1 MERVVKVLVLFVLS
15 ITLAFL
21 VLPGVVYS
29 QNPSIEI
36 TKLPTCRTSELLLG
50 KVSGVKFSDYKV
62 AVYIYVLGWWNKPT
76 WASPLTPISSN
87 GTWSTNVTTG
97 GNDKMATQYAAFLVP
112 NGYNPPLL
120 AGNSILPPE
129 LYTNSVTNTQK
140 ERVCPL
146 REIKFSGY
154 TWKVKYSSG
163 PVGPGPNY
171 FSDDPK
177 DVFVDDRGR
186 LHLKIVNRKGVWYST
201 EVINKSVLGYG
212 KYTFHVASPVGSFDP
227 SVVLGLFTWDNTSSN
242 YYYREIDMEFSR
254 WGSSASFPNAQFVVQ
269 PYWKP
274 ENIHR
279 FNFIEP
285 ILLSY
290 PARSGSGSTHS
301 FDWKSTSVTFQSSS
315 GNLVSSWVYAGDAV
329 PPKGN
334 ENVRINLWLFNGARP
349 TNKLP
354 VEVIIDRFEFIPNL

>member
-1 MERVVKVLVLFVLS
+1 MGKIIIAFILS
-15 ITLAFL
+15 ITLPLFILTDVA
-21 VLPGVVYS
+21 YS
-29 QNPSIEI
+29 QNPTIAI
-36 TKLPTCRTSELLLG
+36 TKLPTCRTTKPLLG
-50 KVSGVKFSDYKV
+50 KVSGVNPANYKV
-62 AVYIYVLGWWNKPT
+62 AVFIYVSGWWNKPT
-76 WASPLTPISSN
+76 WANPLTPIASD
-87 GTWSTNVTTG
+87 GTWTTNVATG
-97 GNDKMATQYAAFLVP
+97 GNDTIATKYAAFLVP

-120 AGNSILPPE
+120 GGQQTLPAE
-129 LYTNSVTNTQK
+129 LYANSVANTIK
-140 ERVCPL
+140 DRVCPL

-154 TWKVKYSSG
+154 TWQVKYSWAAI
-163 PVGPGPNY
+163 GPGPNY
-171 FSDDPK
+171 FSDDPR
-177 DVFVDDRGR
+177 DVFVDSQGK
-186 LHLKIVNRKGVWYST
+186 LHLKIVKRNDTWYAT

-227 SVVLGLFTWDNTSSN
+227 SVVLGLFTWDNTSPN

-315 GNLVSSWVYAGDAV
+315 GNLVSSWVYAGDTV

-334 ENVRINLWLFNGARP
+334 ENVRINLWLFQTYPPASGQ
-349 TNKLP
+349 P
-354 VEVIIDRFEFIPNL
+354 VEVIIDSFKFTPNP